1 MKNGCLFQLFR
12 ANHVIM
18 KEMRKENENGA
29 MFGRDKSI
37 IFWFSAGIN
46 SESPSIL
53 RLYSC

>member
-29 MFGRDKSI
+29 TFGRDKSI
-37 IFWFSAGIN
+37 IFGFLAGIN